1 VGLHTRAAS
10 FLFEINLFENTYV
23 HLLKCDNFMS
33 GNQFLAR
40 HIYPKRNVQ
49 NLPYLKREI

>member
-23 HLLKCDNFMS
+23 HLLKCDNFMY
-33 GNQFLAR
+33 GNQFLSR
-40 HIYPKRNVQ
+40 HIYPKRNVHK
-49 NLPYLKREI
+49 LPYLKREI